1 MAEKKKPI
9 YKRWWFWVI
18 AVIIVAGVAGSFED
32 GDESENQ
39 ATKST
44 KEAVASVDESADGAE
59 EEEKQAEEE
68 NKVNTVG
75 DAVEIDDGAML
86 TLTSARY
93 TNAQDYIPAE
103 NGKVLAIEFELVNN
117 GEDRVYFGAEELSIS
132 TPDGTQYDKY
142 FGGDNVFINENV
154 NAGKKITGVVYFDV
168 PETETYE
175 IIYTPNFSL
184 DNKTISFEVSPE

>member
-1 MAEKKKPI
+1 LAEKKRPF

-18 AVIIVAGVAGSFED
+18 AVIIVAGVVGSIED
-32 GDESENQ
+32 GGESENQ

-44 KEAVASVDESADGAE
+44 KEAVASADESADNT

-68 NKVNTVG
+68 SKVNTVG

-86 TLTSARY
+86 TLTSAKY
-93 TNAQDYIPAE
+93 VNAKEYVPAE
-103 NGKVLAIEFELVNN
+103 NGKVLAVEFELVNN
-117 GEDRVYFGAEELSIS
+117 GDDRAYFGAEELSIS

-142 FGGDNVFINENV
+142 FGGDNAYINENV
-154 NAGKKITGVVYFDV
+154 NAGKKINGVVYFDV
-168 PETETYE
+168 PESELYE

>member
-59 EEEKQAEEE
+59 EEKQAEEE

-86 TLTSARY
+86 TLTSAKY
-93 TNAQDYIPAE
+93 INAQEYVPAE

-117 GEDRVYFGAEELSIS
+117 GDDRVYFGAEELSIS

-154 NAGKKITGVVYFDV
+154 NAGKKINGVVYFDV
-168 PETETYE
+168 PESESYE

>member
-18 AVIIVAGVAGSFED
+18 AVIIVAGVVGSIED
-32 GDESENQ
+32 GGESENQ

-44 KEAVASVDESADGAE
+44 KEAVASADESADNT

-68 NKVNTVG
+68 DKVNTVG

-86 TLTSARY
+86 TLTSAKY
-93 TNAQDYIPAE
+93 TNAKEYVPAE

-132 TPDGTQYDKY
+132 TPDGTQYDQY

-154 NAGKKITGVVYFDV
+154 NAGKKITDVVYFDV
-168 PETETYE
+168 PEAETYE

>member
-18 AVIIVAGVAGSFED
+18 AVIIVAGVAGSIED

-44 KEAVASVDESADGAE
+44 KEAVASADESADGA

-86 TLTSARY
+86 TLTSAKY

-168 PETETYE
+168 PEAETYE

>member
-44 KEAVASVDESADGAE
+44 KEAVASVDESADD
-59 EEEKQAEEE
+59 AEEE

-86 TLTSARY
+86 TLTSAKY
-93 TNAQDYIPAE
+93 TNAKEYVPAE

-132 TPDGTQYDKY
+132 TPDGTQYDQY

-168 PETETYE
+168 PEAETYE